1 MDGVRWT
8 RLRWRLRGA
17 WQWPTFA
24 VLTVVEAV
32 LLNALPVWGDG
43 AEGFLPGLLLAGFFN
58 LFVVAVLAPLAG
70 RLLRRRR
77 PDLPR
82 AIASDYAGSALM
94 VGLLAALVVAGLV
107 HRPEVAA
114 ERADR
119 DAQAAAVAHYVAT
132 QAPEYERGLGAV
144 DTMLIDRDVYRSC
157 VPGPDPKRWLCLFVD
172 TDQRPPGVTRDP
184 DRAPNSEYRRGG
196 FD

>member
-1 MDGVRWT
+1 MHEVRWT

-17 WQWPTFA
+17 WQWPIF
-24 VLTVVEAV
+24 VLLTAVEAV
-32 LLNALPVWGDG
+32 LLNELPVWGDG
-43 AEGFLPGLLLAGFFN
+43 AEGLLPGLLLAGFFN
-58 LFVVAVLAPLAG
+58 LFVVAVPAPLAG

-82 AIASDYAGSALM
+82 PVASDYAGSALL
-94 VGLLAALVVAGLV
+94 VVLLVVLVVAGLV
-107 HRPEVAA
+107 HRPAVAE

-119 DAQAAAVAHYVAT
+119 GAQVRAVAHYVAA
-132 QAPEYERGLGAV
+132 QAPEYEPGLPRLDAMQV
-144 DTMLIDRDVYRSC
+144 DRDVYRSC

-172 TDQRPPGVTRDP
+172 TDQSPPGVTRDP
-184 DRAPNSEYRRGG
+184 DRSPNSEYRRGG